1 MAQKFRILSWF
12 HSEINLTGDVRKG
25 FKEMVILS
33 MESRE
38 KAKKKKTI
46 LRVENIHFHDH
57 TYGHRNKS
65 DFSNKEHGFVRQ
77 DEIS

>member
-12 HSEINLTGDVRKG
+12 HSEINLAGDVRKG

-38 KAKKKKTI
+38 KAKKKKKT
-46 LRVENIHFHDH
+46 
-57 TYGHRNKS
+57 S
-65 DFSNKEHGFVRQ
+65 
-77 DEIS
+77 

>member
-12 HSEINLTGDVRKG
+12 HSEINLAGDVRKG

-38 KAKKKKTI
+38 KAKKKKKHPKSG
-46 LRVENIHFHDH
+46 EH
-57 TYGHRNKS
+57 T
-65 DFSNKEHGFVRQ
+65 FS
-77 DEIS
+77 